1 MAFFML
7 ILHPGLKRAILET
20 FQAKFGRKKFSPLP
34 GGTLGGAKNDHF

>member
-1 MAFFML
+1 ML

-34 GGTLGGAKNDHF
+34 GEDYRMGQKDHF